1 MGEEYERKRISTN
14 PFLYTDGSLVEE
26 DVLQAGLEP
35 TEGSTEGSIT
45 STITGSQ
52 ELLGDPDQTPQAEIP
67 SRQVWVMGRAAVS
80 MSIDIDDEKLQTM
93 TGSYSEILERP
104 MLGQRIAEE
113 DEQVE
118 EGDNDM
124 ARDDMDAVT
133 PVCSNVD
140 PVQAFLTQERLTA
153 FMAHDDSQGEAP
165 EYGAELSCD
174 NQAESALQGAG
185 IVTRQGDIISFVADD
200 LHNKIKLSSP
210 VSKTVASFPGSRSS
224 TPSLL
229 RTALAPQVPPI
240 DPSIINDIETHAR
253 HIATSVDTLI
263 ENLTGTLLSIS
274 ALTVDCVETYR
285 DAVCKTCD
293 AVDANIKMV
302 EILTQDIHA
311 LRTQN
316 WHEFISS
323 LKLMLP
329 WMTIYD
335 NDKYGQYLP
344 DFSAVLD
351 NLQGEQA
358 EYMENGLFAQFMTG
372 KPYSFMWL
380 ESTMNKGSKLESDW
394 LVILNHE
401 KPLLSNTPNIKNVN
415 RVRASVHHHANPNKN
430 ADMKHAD
437 SAMSK
442 IKIEEKANADL
453 SACLT
458 EFKCD
463 PFGHTNQTVRS
474 LQSGIPASEMIAA
487 D

>member
-174 NQAESALQGAG
+174 SQKRPWSLKVGRCSPDQAESALQGAG

-293 AVDANIKMV
+293 AVDANIKSMYQLMAKTEELSKSMKPIYKLQEQMYPFDNV
-302 EILTQDIHA
+302 LLLHIYVLHTI
-311 LRTQN
+311 
-316 WHEFISS
+316 FIVSVCLAAHLS
-323 LKLMLP
+323 V
-329 WMTIYD
+329 TD
-335 NDKYGQYLP
+335 
-344 DFSAVLD
+344 
-351 NLQGEQA
+351 
-358 EYMENGLFAQFMTG
+358 
-372 KPYSFMWL
+372 
-380 ESTMNKGSKLESDW
+380 
-394 LVILNHE
+394 
-401 KPLLSNTPNIKNVN
+401 LL
-415 RVRASVHHHANPNKN
+415 
-430 ADMKHAD
+430 
-437 SAMSK
+437 
-442 IKIEEKANADL
+442 
-453 SACLT
+453 
-458 EFKCD
+458 
-463 PFGHTNQTVRS
+463 
-474 LQSGIPASEMIAA
+474 
-487 D
+487 